1 MTEKLFSLS
10 SSPAALIF
18 ESSQL
23 VTPISRRTNGM
34 TERGAIKEARE
45 SFAIEFGSAAA
56 EARRRSMYRCMHR
69 IRFAAGSRGI
79 TCHKGSAKYIT
90 KLQRAT
96 KLEISFG
103 SLKLDV
109 AQIDR
114 ECPMACAT
122 IPRIYISQ
130 FSAWPGGNKESRGY
144 NFFPTP

>member
-1 MTEKLFSLS
+1 MREGEDRKLFLLS
-10 SSPAALIF
+10 SI
-18 ESSQL
+18 
-23 VTPISRRTNGM
+23 
-34 TERGAIKEARE
+34 
-45 SFAIEFGSAAA
+45 GSANFRKFSIRNSNQAMNKRNDRTSGHD
-56 EARRRSMYRCMHR
+56 ERNARSNSLFRLSLKAWRSEVVDRCT
-69 IRFAAGSRGI
+69 ICIASVSSFAAGSRGI

-114 ECPMACAT
+114 ECPMACVT

-130 FSAWPGGNKESRGY
+130 FSI
-144 NFFPTP
+144 